1 MCLGDVLEKINCR
14 ANGKKKKKK
23 KISISEKKKCR
34 HFEWKSEKKIITLP
48 QSDYEVTDVFPDI
61 LYKTIWNS
69 GVKTF
74 LPHQSFS
81 SFKGIFL
88 MKI

>member
-34 HFEWKSEKKIITLP
+34 HFE
-48 QSDYEVTDVFPDI
+48 
-61 LYKTIWNS
+61 
-69 GVKTF
+69 
-74 LPHQSFS
+74 
-81 SFKGIFL
+81 
-88 MKI
+88 